1 TKEQT
6 RSMKHYLRER
16 GLGTAVWRLLSRSG
30 TQWINEFLPYF
41 DQDRQPLSE
50 CAIEIVQMAT
60 AFGTQ
65 HLPPQ
70 ELLHALI
77 QRLNDQFGLCKR
89 LGALMARADG
99 ATMDLIKEQAMA
111 IFQWGSDHAEEIPDA
126 VMRRIT
132 LRGILRRVQ
141 AQALLDQKR
150 HAKGRAWSVPYR
162 LALQEPQLSAVVLD
176 SPLAIWQEGQLMRH
190 CADNFVTRCA
200 KGHLLMVSLRDASQ
214 RHPLATVSFSMT
226 TPNVQVHKFSG
237 FANRRIADQTYDLIH
252 ECRRQLQRQRSSI
265 AQEDG
270 QLAA

>member
-1 TKEQT
+1 
-6 RSMKHYLRER
+6 M
-16 GLGTAVWRLLSRSG
+16 GGWRTSNFDGHNS
-30 TQWINEFLPYF
+30 QSLP
-41 DQDRQPLSE
+41 E

-77 QRLNDQFGLCKR
+77 QLGGNPNGPSANFVKRVDDLFALCKR
-89 LGALMARADG
+89 LGAIMARADD
-99 ATMDLIKEQAMA
+99 ATMDLIKDQAMA
-111 IFQWGSDHAEEIPDA
+111 IFQWGSDHAESIPDA

-132 LRGILRRVQ
+132 LKGILRKVQ

-150 HAKGRAWSVPYR
+150 HAMGQAWSVPYR
-162 LALQEPQLSAVVLD
+162 LALQEPQLSAVILE

-200 KGHLLMVSLRDASQ
+200 KGNLLMVSLRDASQ